1 MKQYKVFYESRDL
14 KYAIVEANSAEEAE
28 ELADTNFKQY
38 KWHYHT
44 INSAGDILIGDT
56 KELADE

>member
-1 MKQYKVFYESRDL
+1 MKEYKVFYESRDL

-38 KWHYHT
+38 KWHYAT
-44 INSAGDILIGDT
+44 INSSGEILYGDT
-56 KELADE
+56 QEQTDE